1 MSGSGSTL
9 IADLGKIRDN
19 DQPDQSEVNEL
30 LRQIERS
37 DNPPVEEV
45 EDQQPHMTDEPS
57 SDDMEAA
64 MRMVSQAPNVRRAA
78 HTALKNRGQ
87 RRAPARQRYED
98 DEYIPEPA
106 RPTARQGPTT
116 RQLIVQHLHLPII
129 IALAVVVAFASP
141 LSDTIGT
148 WIPSAAGA
156 VYNGALQPT
165 GLYVRAALVGLII
178 AIYKYFV
185 SSVFPSIPM

>member
-1 MSGSGSTL
+1 MSGNGSTL
-9 IADLGKIRDN
+9 ISELGSIRDK
-19 DQPDQSEVNEL
+19 DQPDQSEVDAL
-30 LRQIERS
+30 LREIETS
-37 DNPPVEEV
+37 GNNNNTEEV
-45 EDQQPHMTDEPS
+45 EDHVADEPS

-64 MRMVSQAPNVRRAA
+64 MRMVSQVPNVRRAA
-78 HTALKNRGQ
+78 HTALKNRG
-87 RRAPARQRYED
+87 RRAPPKQRYED
-98 DEYIPEPA
+98 DDYIPERPA
-106 RPTARQGPTT
+106 TRGSSSSRGPTT

-156 VYNGALQPT
+156 VYNGALQPV
-165 GLYVRAALVGLII
+165 GLYVRAALVGLMI

-185 SSVFPSIPM
+185 SSVFPSIPL